1 MDMTTRDTVSVVGT
15 TIHEDFFEPRPCHSQ
30 GHSNPDLSH
39 RTTSHLAVDGT
50 KNHTKSEK
58 KSPCLGISSTKSCR
72 YTKPPVQ
79 TFITFSLLHPKLACS
94 GGRGG
99 WKYLKHFAWR
109 RERSQWSLV
118 FGLDISNLFARLFI
132 YVFYFH

>member
-50 KNHTKSEK
+50 KTTPKAK
-58 KSPCLGISSTKSCR
+58 RKAPCLGISSTKSCR

-79 TFITFSLLHPKLACS
+79 TFITFSLLHPSKAHRICS
-94 GGRGG
+94 VKMAGYS
-99 WKYLKHFAWR
+99 WKDLLKYFTSYL
-109 RERSQWSLV
+109 
-118 FGLDISNLFARLFI
+118 N
-132 YVFYFH
+132 YVFFALFGV